1 MNSLT
6 KVFFFLSLLSG
17 QALWSQCEQVFV
29 SGKVM
34 DTMNVDMF
42 YNLMVINKTSGR
54 GVFGQPNGYF
64 SIPIQHLHWMVYCNS
79 VGTMCCKC
87 ANVNSGRCMMMPW
100 FVRLNKYM
108 SFVLCLSNGFQE
120 KLQMIVFLQKI
131 TQQHALSQI
140 EIHDICSIIVCFNE
154 N

>member
-1 MNSLT
+1 MLPFHILKILCKQWSYPHHSILNASASQRFKDEGGGLLAEIAFNNNQQSAGSLST
-6 KVFFFLSLLSG
+6 DTCQVEDFLT
-17 QALWSQCEQVFV
+17 QV
-29 SGKVM
+29 GLHPCKH
-34 DTMNVDMF
+34 
-42 YNLMVINKTSGR
+42 
-54 GVFGQPNGYF
+54 GQPNGYF

-120 KLQMIVFLQKI
+120 KL
-131 TQQHALSQI
+131 
-140 EIHDICSIIVCFNE
+140 
-154 N
+154 

>member
-54 GVFGQPNGYF
+54 GVFGQPDGHFSVYVRPGDKIALSTKGY
-64 SIPIQHLHWMVYCNS
+64 PVYEFI
-79 VGTMCCKC
+79 
-87 ANVNSGRCMMMPW
+87 A
-100 FVRLNKYM
+100 
-108 SFVLCLSNGFQE
+108 
-120 KLQMIVFLQKI
+120 IVKI
-131 TQQHALSQI
+131 T
-140 EIHDICSIIVCFNE
+140 F
-154 N
+154 